1 MKRLQWI
8 VWVNNLDLVKD
19 LFAGMDTRDIA
30 AQLVGFVAMALLVS
44 SFQMKTRAGIL
55 KVQLVSESLWVLHY
69 FLLGAYTGMAL
80 NVVAAVRCYVYGRRG
95 VKKWADNNAIPVVF
109 FTAGVLT
116 CIFTWSGPISLLPTA
131 SICLNSFVQWSKR
144 PRVIR
149 IFSAPGCACWLVFN
163 YLSGSYAGILTEVLN
178 LISIAAAILRYDVLK
193 KEKKTGDVAV
203 QSGN

>member
-1 MKRLQWI
+1 M
-8 VWVNNLDLVKD
+8 D
-19 LFAGMDTRDIA
+19 AGDIA

-95 VKKWADNNAIPVVF
+95 IKKWADKNYIPVMF
-109 FTAGVLT
+109 FTVAVLT

-131 SICLNSFVQWSKR
+131 SICLNSFVQWSKK
-144 PRVIR
+144 PRIIR
-149 IFSAPGCACWLVFN
+149 IFSIPGCACWLVFN
-163 YLSGSYAGILTEVLN
+163 YLSGSYAGVLTEVLN

-193 KEKKTGDVAV
+193 KGQKTGRAV
-203 QSGN
+203 HAEN

>member
-1 MKRLQWI
+1 M
-8 VWVNNLDLVKD
+8 D
-19 LFAGMDTRDIA
+19 AGDIA

-95 VKKWADNNAIPVVF
+95 IKKWADSNYIPVMF
-109 FTAGVLT
+109 FTVAVLT

-131 SICLNSFVQWSKR
+131 SICLNSFVQWSKK
-144 PRVIR
+144 PRIIR
-149 IFSAPGCACWLVFN
+149 IFSIPGCACWLVFN
-163 YLSGSYAGILTEVLN
+163 YLSGSYAGVLTEILD
-178 LISIAAAILRYDVLK
+178 LISIATAIVRYDVLK
-193 KEKKTGDVAV
+193 KGT
-203 QSGN
+203 NPILPH

>member
-1 MKRLQWI
+1 M
-8 VWVNNLDLVKD
+8 D
-19 LFAGMDTRDIA
+19 AGDIA

-95 VKKWADNNAIPVVF
+95 IKKWADKNYIPAVF
-109 FTAGVLT
+109 FTVAVLT

-144 PRVIR
+144 PRIIR
-149 IFSAPGCACWLVFN
+149 FFSGPGCACWLVFN
-163 YLSGSYAGILTEVLN
+163 YLSGSYAGVLTEVLN
-178 LISIAAAILRYDVLK
+178 LISIAAAIVRYDVLK
-193 KEKKTGDVAV
+193 RGKETG
-203 QSGN
+203 